1 MMIENV
7 TTVSQVIQLAIAPV
21 FLLMGVSALL
31 GVLTGRLGR
40 VVDRFRVINEKCES
54 PIAQAENPSCANY
67 SKELYLLSSRAE
79 WVHWAITLSTLTL
92 LLVALVIG
100 LLFLGSAIGWDSS
113 WLVSLMFIIAML
125 SLIVGLGCFLREI
138 HLSKHTFELIEK

>member
-1 MMIENV
+1 MIENV